1 MNVDSIRRYCLSFPQ
16 AKEKLQWGDALCFK
30 IQGKLFAV
38 LSLESVPPG
47 ITLKC
52 SPEKFAELTELEGIV
67 PAPYVGRYKW
77 VLVEDVNLL
86 PASEL
91 KGLDQ
96 GIVRVGGG
104 EDGEEAAEVN
114 HSAPS
119 GPTAMPFGP
128 ATLASLKLVIVP
140 SVVMRPIESL
150 ADS

>member
-1 MNVDSIRRYCLSFPQ
+1 MNVESIRRFCLSFPE

-86 PASEL
+86 PAAEL
-91 KGLDQ
+91 KDLIKESYGL
-96 GIVRVGGG
+96 VVG
-104 EDGEEAAEVN
+104 
-114 HSAPS
+114 
-119 GPTAMPFGP
+119 
-128 ATLASLKLVIVP
+128 K
-140 SVVMRPIESL
+140 MRKRRRK
-150 ADS
+150 